1 MSAFVAAVDVG
12 TGSARAGIFDTN
24 GRLLGR
30 AEHGIS
36 LNRPRADHAE
46 QDSEQIW
53 SAVCASVRAARA
65 LAGVAPDAMAAI
77 AFDATC
83 SLVVRDLEG
92 RPVTVSSGREDRW
105 DTILWLDQRARAE
118 AADFTATGHA
128 IVAHCG
134 GTMSPE
140 MQLPKLLWLKRRM
153 PDSWARAGLVFDLVD
168 FLSWKASGSPARS
181 HCALTCKWSYRG
193 QSADPWSRDLLAE
206 IGLADMADRTGA
218 PPTSVAIASDLGPL
232 CPEAAA
238 ALGLSE
244 GCRVAAGMIDAHAGA
259 LGATGA
265 HGADLG
271 GRLALIA
278 GTSTCL
284 MAFSDAPRFEPGF
297 WGPYRDVV
305 IPGYWMI
312 EGGQSASG
320 ALLDHVCAVWG
331 GADPDAAFHARV
343 CDRIAELRA
352 EEGWSLA
359 RRLNV
364 LPDFAGHR
372 SPYADPAALGVVS
385 GLSLE
390 RSFDGLCRLY
400 WRTAVGLACGIRQ
413 NVDRLMPP
421 PAARP
426 RLCVAGGHARN
437 PMLLQLY
444 ADATGCVLS
453 APGQGDAVL
462 LGTAMVAATA
472 AGAFADLGHAVRG
485 MQAPTREILPEAEA
499 TVELQ
504 TDYRIFLEMQEQRRR
519 IDHLVASA
527 GSPMQTDGPAR

>member
-12 TGSARAGIFDTN
+12 TGSTRAGIFDTD

-30 AEHGIS
+30 AEQAIV
-36 LNRPRADHAE
+36 LNRPGADHAE

-53 SAVCASVRAARA
+53 SAVCASVRSARA
-65 LAGVAPDAMAAI
+65 LAGVAPDAIAGI

-92 RPVTVSSGREDRW
+92 RPVTVSSGGEDRW

-193 QSADPWSRDLLAE
+193 QSPDPWSWDLLAE
-206 IGLADMADRTGA
+206 IGLPDMADRTGV
-218 PPTSVAIASDLGPL
+218 PRNSVAIGSDLGSL

-244 GCRVAAGMIDAHAGA
+244 GCRVATGMIDAHAGA

-265 HGADLG
+265 QGDDLD

-284 MAFSDAPRFEPGF
+284 MAFSGTPRFEAGF
-297 WGPYRDVV
+297 WGPYQDVV
-305 IPGYWMI
+305 MPGNWMI

-320 ALLDHVCAVWG
+320 ALLDHICAVWG
-331 GADPDAAFHARV
+331 GAEPDAAFHARV

-352 EEGWSLA
+352 EEGWGLA

-372 SPYADPAALGVVS
+372 SPHADPAALGVVS
-385 GLSLE
+385 GLTLE

-413 NVDRLMPP
+413 NVDRLTPP

-426 RLCVAGGHARN
+426 RLCVAGGHAKN

-444 ADATGCVLS
+444 ADATGCVLTT
-453 APGQGDAVL
+453 PEQGDAVL

-472 AGAFADLGHAVRG
+472 AGAFSDLG
-485 MQAPTREILPEAEA
+485 QAARWMRAPVREILPDAAATAEL
-499 TVELQ
+499 E
-504 TDYRIFLEMQEQRRR
+504 TDYRIFLEMHDHRRR
-519 IDHLVASA
+519 IDELVAGA
-527 GSPMQTDGPAR
+527 GKPMRDDGPVR